1 MGNPVPPA
9 GIPLLYPG
17 SNLPAKVRPEE
28 EGQVIIDWDAAVAQA
43 THQPTT

>member
-1 MGNPVPPA
+1 
-9 GIPLLYPG
+9 
-17 SNLPAKVRPEE
+17 VRPGE